1 MGNCITLYQFPSPGY
16 FIKNNIIM
24 NGIKTKF
31 LFLLLVVIFSS
42 ISGFS
47 QGPLNDFE
55 YDKEDLNIILKELG
69 FITFKVPIK
78 QNKNQIVDFIF
89 EEYVNGILVNQK
101 SLITEAKFKFEKA
114 GVDWW
119 KKYFV
124 AVKDSIYYSRFYFI
138 KRDSSVTLRLKTHG
152 YSSNENIT
160 TLGSALFDCR
170 MIDSTKLEID
180 KYGSLSVKEDG
191 DVLFLYA
198 NKKNIKDPLWCPSG
212 LPKSEVIKR
221 FEYVLYVRTKSY
233 NN

>member
-1 MGNCITLYQFPSPGY
+1 M
-16 FIKNNIIM
+16 KNI
-24 NGIKTKF
+24 
-31 LFLLLVVIFSS
+31 LLLLSIMFSS
-42 ISGFS
+42 IFSFS
-47 QGPLNDFE
+47 QGSLNDFE

-78 QNKNQIVDFIF
+78 QNKNQLVDFIF

-101 SLITEAKFKFEKA
+101 SLITEAKIKFEKA

-119 KKYFV
+119 KKYFI
-124 AVKDSIYYSRFYFI
+124 ANTDSVYYSRFYFI
-138 KRDSSVTLRLKTHG
+138 KRDSSVILRLKTHG

-160 TLGSALFDCR
+160 ILGSALFDCR
-170 MIDSTKLEID
+170 MIDSAKLEID
-180 KYGSLSVKEDG
+180 KSGSLSVKENG

-221 FEYVLYVRTKSY
+221 FDYVFYVRTKSY
-233 NN
+233 DN